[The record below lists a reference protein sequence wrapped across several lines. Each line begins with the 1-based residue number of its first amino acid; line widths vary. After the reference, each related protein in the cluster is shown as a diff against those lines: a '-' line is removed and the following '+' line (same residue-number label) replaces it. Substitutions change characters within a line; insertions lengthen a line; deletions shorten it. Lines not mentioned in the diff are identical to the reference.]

1 MIEFRDRFRMGL
13 MFGTLA
19 VPFVAVIVRLADLQ
33 LVQSAAAGA
42 RSIPLKTSSI
52 PAQRGRILD
61 RHGEELACDRP
72 VYEVRAEIQAVPGLP
87 GADPFARVDLEVL
100 RAFKNRVVTDVLWAL
115 GKDSDRFQDPAARDA
130 VRETLEKRV
139 IRALERAV
147 DSERAAIDFLI
158 DRTLDD
164 ADAIAALRSLDRR
177 SKSRVRDEAVTWR
190 MFLHENVRFERVYA
204 EPDHAAGVIG
214 LVRDEPLVVD
224 GQKVADRR
232 PVSGLERLASLLP
245 QQDGEHSRLVDA
257 LSRSMWID
265 RRREPQ
271 PGAEVR
277 TTLDRSLQRRADVE
291 VARAAEDVA
300 AHYGS
305 VPEWAGLVLVDVK
318 TGGILAAASYTAAND
333 GSRDRNGA
341 FAPTQRLFPPGSVV
355 KPLHVAMVLERGLL
369 DWNETIDCRPGY
381 LAGSDFV
388 RPVPARRTI
397 RDSHQNGPLPV
408 SQVLIQSSNIGA
420 IRIGLRLGPDG
431 LDEYLQRYGFGAPSG
446 AELPGELVGTV
457 PSQIASQ
464 SVNEQYVFA
473 GPSVLFGYQIQA
485 TILQVARAYLTF
497 LSGQPR
503 DLRLVEPEAGDQGV
517 TSERFLSSAT
527 LDTVKSALVGVLED
541 EHGTARRVGAWI
553 KKLRV
558 DGYVDLEIAGKTG
571 TSQYS
576 SSKATRWDGEV
587 VNGDVRTASF
597 VGFTPVREPRFL
609 AVCVVQKVG
618 ASSFYGGTY
627 AAPAASRLLFEALV
641 RASKESTARLDRSG
655 STRVA
660 GGAEPGGS
668 AILSRR

>member
-1 MIEFRDRFRMGL
+1 MIDARDRLRMGIL
-13 MFGTLA
+13 FGTLS
-19 VPFVAVIVRLADLQ
+19 VPFVAVLVRLADLQ
-33 LVQSAAAGA
+33 LVRPASAGGH
-42 RSIPLKTSSI
+42 SIPLKTSAI
-52 PAQRGRILD
+52 PAERGRILD
-61 RHGEELACDRP
+61 RNGEELASDRP

-87 GADPFARVDLEVL
+87 GADPLGRVDLDVL

-115 GKDSDRFQDPAARDA
+115 GKDPDRFRDPASRDV

-147 DSERAAIDFLI
+147 DAERKSIDFLI
-158 DRTLDD
+158 DRTIDD
-164 ADAIAALRSLDRR
+164 ADAIVALRSLDCR
-177 SKSRVRDEAVTWR
+177 SKGRTRDEAVTWR
-190 MFLHENVRFERVYA
+190 VFLHENVRFERVYA

-224 GQKVADRR
+224 GKTVADRR
-232 PVSGLERLASLLP
+232 PISGLERLASLLP

-265 RRREPQ
+265 RRREPK
-271 PGAEVR
+271 PGAVVQ
-277 TTLDRSLQRRADVE
+277 TTLDRSLQRRADLE

-300 AHYGS
+300 EHYGS

-318 TGGILAAASYTAAND
+318 TGGILAAASYTAARD

-381 LAGSDFV
+381 LAGSDFL

-408 SQVLIQSSNIGA
+408 AQVLIQSSNIGA

-431 LDEYLQRYGFGAPSG
+431 LDEYLERYGFGLPSG
-446 AELPGELVGTV
+446 AELPGELVGGV
-457 PSQIASQ
+457 PQQIAAQ
-464 SVNEQYVFA
+464 SANEQYVYA

-497 LSGQPR
+497 LSGYAR
-503 DLRLVEPEAGDQGV
+503 DLHLVAGSPDSAEPAG
-517 TSERFLSSAT
+517 ERFLSSAT
-527 LDTVKSALVGVLED
+527 LDTVKGALVGVLED
-541 EHGTARRVGAWI
+541 EHGTARRVGSWV

-571 TSQYS
+571 TSQY
-576 SSKATRWDGEV
+576 AGRARRWDGEV
-587 VNGDVRTASF
+587 VEGDIRTASF
-597 VGFTPVREPRFL
+597 VGFTPVRDPRFL

-641 RASKESTARLDRSG
+641 RASKESTARADRSG

-660 GGAEPGGS
+660 GGAGPGGP

>member
-1 MIEFRDRFRMGL
+1 MIEFRDRLRTGL
-13 MFGTLA
+13 LFGTLA
-19 VPFVAVIVRLADLQ
+19 VPFVAVLVRLADLQ
-33 LVQSAAAGA
+33 LVRPAEAGT
-42 RSIPLKTSSI
+42 RSIPLKTSTI

-61 RHGEELACDRP
+61 RNGEELASDRP

-87 GADPFARVDLEVL
+87 GSDPFARVDLDVL

-115 GKDSDRFQDPAARDA
+115 GKDSERFRDPAARDG
-130 VRETLEKRV
+130 VRATLEKRV

-147 DSERAAIDFLI
+147 DAERTAIDFLV

-164 ADAIAALRSLDRR
+164 ADAIAALRSLDYRT
-177 SKSRVRDEAVTWR
+177 KGRVRDEAITWR
-190 MFLHENVRFERVYA
+190 MFLHEGVRFERVYA
-204 EPDHAAGVIG
+204 EPEHAAGVIG
-214 LVRDEPLVVD
+214 LVRDEPLVVE
-224 GQKVADRR
+224 GEKIADRR

-271 PGAEVR
+271 PGAELR

-291 VARAAEDVA
+291 IARAAEDVS

-305 VPEWAGLVLVDVK
+305 VPEWAGLVLVDVR
-318 TGGILAAASYTAAND
+318 TGGILAAASYTAAKD

-355 KPLHVAMVLERGLL
+355 KPLHIAMVLERGLL
-369 DWNETIDCRPGY
+369 DWDEVIDCRPGY
-381 LAGSDFV
+381 LAGSDFI

-408 SQVLIQSSNIGA
+408 AQVLIQSSNIGA

-431 LDEYLQRYGFGAPSG
+431 LDEYLERYGFGRSSG
-446 AELPGELVGTV
+446 AELPGELVGEL
-457 PSQIASQ
+457 PKQLAGQ

-473 GPSVLFGYQIQA
+473 GPSVLFGYQIQS

-497 LSGQPR
+497 LSGASR
-503 DLRLVEPEAGDQGV
+503 DLHLVDSGVPEAA
-517 TSERFLSSAT
+517 SERFLSSAV
-527 LDTVKSALVGVLED
+527 LETVKGALVGVLED
-541 EHGTARRVGAWI
+541 EHGTARRVGAWV

-571 TSQYS
+571 TSQY
-576 SSKATRWDGEV
+576 AGRARRWDGEV
-587 VNGDVRTASF
+587 VQGDIRTASF
-597 VGFTPVREPRFL
+597 VGFTPVRDPRFL

-641 RASKESTARLDRSG
+641 RESKESTAQTDRSG
-655 STRVA
+655 SGRVA

>member
-1 MIEFRDRFRMGL
+1 VIEFRDRLRMGL
-13 MFGTLA
+13 LFGTLA
-19 VPFVAVIVRLADLQ
+19 VPFGAVLVRLADLQ
-33 LVQSAAAGA
+33 LVRPASAGA
-42 RSIPLKTSSI
+42 RSIPLKTSAI
-52 PAQRGRILD
+52 PAERGRILD
-61 RHGEELACDRP
+61 RHGEELASDRP
-72 VYEVRAEIQAVPGLP
+72 VYEVRAEVQAVPGLP
-87 GADPFARVDLEVL
+87 GGDPFGRVDLDVL

-115 GKDSDRFQDPAARDA
+115 GKDPDRFLDPASRDV

-147 DSERAAIDFLI
+147 DGERKSIDFLI
-158 DRTLDD
+158 DRTIDD
-164 ADAIAALRSLDRR
+164 ADAIAALRSLDCR
-177 SKSRVRDEAVTWR
+177 SKGRVRDEAVTWR
-190 MFLHENVRFERVYA
+190 VFLHENVRFERVYA

-224 GQKVADRR
+224 GQKIADRR
-232 PVSGLERLASLLP
+232 PISGLERLASLLP
-245 QQDGEHSRLVDA
+245 QEDGEHSRLVDA
-257 LSRSMWID
+257 LSRAMWID
-265 RRREPQ
+265 RRREPK
-271 PGAEVR
+271 PGAVVQ
-277 TTLDRSLQRRADVE
+277 TTLDRSLQRRADLE

-300 AHYGS
+300 AQYGS

-318 TGGILAAASYTAAND
+318 TGGILAAASYTAAKD

-369 DWNETIDCRPGY
+369 DWDETIDCRPGY
-381 LAGSDFV
+381 LAGSDFL

-408 SQVLIQSSNIGA
+408 AQVLIQSSNIGA

-431 LDEYLQRYGFGAPSG
+431 LDEYLERYGFGRASG
-446 AELPGELVGTV
+446 AELPGELVGGV
-457 PSQIASQ
+457 PQQISAQ
-464 SVNEQYVFA
+464 SVNEQYVYA

-497 LSGQPR
+497 LSGWSR
-503 DLRLVEPEAGDQGV
+503 DLHLVTQGV
-517 TSERFLSSAT
+517 ESARHAGERFLSSAT
-527 LDTVKSALVGVLED
+527 LETVKNALVGVLED
-541 EHGTARRVGAWI
+541 EHGTARRVGAWV

-571 TSQYS
+571 TSQY
-576 SSKATRWDGEV
+576 AGRARRWDGEV
-587 VNGDVRTASF
+587 VSGDVRTASF
-597 VGFTPVREPRFL
+597 VGFTPVRDPRFL

-641 RASKESTARLDRSG
+641 RASKESTARVDRSG